1 MPRTK
6 KPNLHYVDNKEFT
19 AKIIEHRN
27 NMFNYRV
34 KLQELLIIYQ
44 EIKNNTPS
52 NYLELCYF
60 ISTYLYF
67 IALLQTKP
75 RVSNYIGQC
84 LYKIARGFQT
94 KPLYINRT
102 YPEDLCSNAVENC
115 LKYITNFN
123 PEKSSNAFSY
133 FTQITYYS
141 FLRTIYGENNQRDIE
156 TAIIEKSE
164 FSALFN
170 GDSVEPE
177 LRQSILEQVELRTRS
192 LSKMEN
198 RI

>member
-1 MPRTK
+1 MPRVK
-6 KPNLHYVDNKEFT
+6 KPNLHYVDNKEFS
-19 AKIIEHRN
+19 AALVVHRN
-27 NMFNYRV
+27 NVFEHRA
-34 KLQELLIIYQ
+34 KLQQMLAIYND
-44 EIKNNTPS
+44 IKNINPK
-52 NYLELCYF
+52 NYLELCYY
-60 ISTYLYF
+60 ISVYLYF
-67 IALLQTKP
+67 LALLQTKP

-102 YPEDLCSNAVENC
+102 YPDDLCSNAVENC
-115 LKYITNFN
+115 LKYITNYD

-141 FLRTIYGENNQRDIE
+141 FLRTIYQENNQKNIE

-170 GDSVEPE
+170 GADLEPG
-177 LRQSILEQVELRTRS
+177 LAQSILEQAELRTRS